1 MNLLPEAGF
10 LAMVMNA
17 TLVVKAV
24 MAGLGI
30 MSVIS
35 WTIIISKVFQYGR
48 VRRRLAIDLNGF
60 GQSSDLA
67 SGMRVLKMSK
77 GSVLYPIG
85 KETLQE
91 MKRLEKASIHPTLKL
106 RVSGDNLDRV
116 LGQEVGKQIGHL
128 TLALPFLATCANAA
142 PFIGLFGT
150 VWGIMNS
157 FHSIGLQKS
166 AALAAVAPG
175 ISEALVATAIGL
187 GVAIPASM
195 GYNFFL
201 GRLQRIERQLNEFS
215 GIFLNRAQLE
225 MPWMPP
231 TRSGR
236 EGE

>member
-10 LAMVMNA
+10 LSMVMNA

-35 WTIIISKVFQYGR
+35 WTIIISKLFQYAR

-60 GQSSDLA
+60 GQASDLA
-67 SGMRVLKMSK
+67 SGMRLLKMSK

-85 KETLQE
+85 TETLQE
-91 MKRLEKASIHPTLKL
+91 MKRLEKATIHPTLKF
-106 RVSGDNLDRV
+106 RVSGDNLHRV
-116 LGQEVGKQIGHL
+116 LAQEVKKQLGQL

-157 FHSIGLQKS
+157 FHSIGMQKT

-187 GVAIPASM
+187 GVAIPASL

-201 GRLQRIERQLNEFS
+201 GRLQRIERQLEEFA

-231 TRSGR
+231 AKGAR

>member
-1 MNLLPEAGF
+1 MNVLPEAGF

-24 MAGLGI
+24 MAGLGVI
-30 MSVIS
+30 SVIS
-35 WTIIISKVFQYGR
+35 WTIILSKLFQFSS
-48 VRRRLAIDLNGF
+48 VQKRLAIDINGF
-60 GQSSDLA
+60 SQASDLV
-67 SGMRVLKMSK
+67 SGMRLLKMSK

-85 KETLQE
+85 TETLQE
-91 MKRLEKASIHPTLKL
+91 MKRLEKSTIHPTLKF
-106 RVSGDNLDRV
+106 RVSGDNLRRV
-116 LGQEVGKQIGHL
+116 LDQEVGKQLGQL
-128 TLALPFLATCANAA
+128 TRALPFLATCANAA

-157 FHSIGLQKS
+157 FHSIGLQKT

-187 GVAIPASM
+187 GVAIPASL

-201 GRLQRIERQLNEFS
+201 GRLQRIERQFQEFA
-215 GIFLNRAQLE
+215 GTFLNRAQLE

-231 TRSGR
+231 AKASKS
-236 EGE
+236 EE